1 MLLPPA
7 LVCSNPQHDPIGC
20 RVTRLETEGEQLHG
34 LAVETT
40 LWLLGVRMFG
50 ESGE

>member
-7 LVCSNPQHDPIGC
+7 LVCSNPQHDTIGR
-20 RVTRLETEGEQLHG
+20 RVTRLETEEQQLHG

-40 LWLLGVRMFG
+40 LRLTVVRLFG